1 MIKPQNVKTMHLYIK
16 KKPSIYINGMALP
29 GISGGGGS
37 RDGGGR
43 GGEEAGESGSP
54 GVLGWGAGMIF
65 FMRWECSARES
76 SCLSCHC
83 A

>member
-1 MIKPQNVKTMHLYIK
+1 MR
-16 KKPSIYINGMALP
+16 
-29 GISGGGGS
+29 SGA
-37 RDGGGR
+37 GGR
-43 GGEEAGESGSP
+43 GGGEAGESDSQ

-76 SCLSCHC
+76 SCLSCHW